1 MKCSH
6 LITGL
11 LIFFTLLLSSC
22 ASQHHQQILSV
33 RHPPETYLQLAN
45 TSADLASQQH
55 YLVLASQ
62 AYLDRHQL
70 AQAER
75 TLTAIAADQLAPPL
89 VNEYLLTQAAI
100 ATRRHQDSRALNL
113 LHQLSGNT
121 TLSNK
126 QKRLIST
133 LYVNIYQKQGRVLAA
148 LSQYDRSLIHTDS
161 SASYQQI
168 LLDTWSYLQT
178 QSTLRLTRA
187 LAATDPTSNAA
198 GWIRLAQIAKA
209 PLDNASLAT
218 ALSQWRQQF
227 PNHPANRLL
236 PSRFPQQFKPPEQ
249 VTLLVPLSGSLKSAG
264 QAIRNGFFAAYY
276 EAKKSLPNVPSVR
289 VIDANSAHI
298 SQLVLEA
305 QQSGSDFIVGPLT
318 KEKVTQLSENMPEN
332 LRVLALNSTGGA
344 HIENLY
350 QFGLDPIAELPQ
362 VVERAWKKQH
372 SHALVIVPKGAWGER
387 LLQSFQDLWQAQGG
401 QVVDVLRFHSV
412 KNLGPQIRH
421 LLRVDDS
428 ARRYR
433 HARQLSGKKLRYTP
447 RRRQDADM
455 IFIAAQPAAAR
466 QIRPLLKFYY
476 AANLPTYAISSI
488 YSGKAHTR
496 LDRDL
501 NGIRFCDMPWVIAPE
516 KTLTPELRALQNRIK
531 QLWPN
536 SYAQHSKL
544 YALGVDAFHLVHQLG
559 RLMMLPNFGI
569 AGATGRLYLDEQQH
583 ITRQLIW
590 ARMQN
595 AQPEQLAKLN

>member
-1 MKCSH
+1 
-6 LITGL
+6 
-11 LIFFTLLLSSC
+11 
-22 ASQHHQQILSV
+22 
-33 RHPPETYLQLAN
+33 
-45 TSADLASQQH
+45 
-55 YLVLASQ
+55 
-62 AYLDRHQL
+62 
-70 AQAER
+70 
-75 TLTAIAADQLAPPL
+75 
-89 VNEYLLTQAAI
+89 
-100 ATRRHQDSRALNL
+100 L

-126 QKRLIST
+126 QKQLIST

-209 PLDNASLAT
+209 PLDNVSLAT

-298 SQLVLEA
+298 SQLALEA

-344 HIENLY
+344 HVENLY
-350 QFGLDPIAELPQ
+350 QFGLDPTAELPQ

-412 KNLGPQIRH
+412 KDLGPQIRH

-428 ARRYR
+428 AQRYR

-488 YSGKAHTR
+488 YSGQPHTR

-595 AQPEQLAKLN
+595 AQPEQLPKLN